1 MEGRKKVLGEEHP
14 KALVSLYNFG
24 NLFEAQNKLEEAE
37 SLYRMCLVG
46 FVKVFGEEHPNTL
59 EVINTLTMLLKSQG
73 KLEESELLTLPN
85 KNGRL

>member
-1 MEGRKKVLGEEHP
+1 
-14 KALVSLYNFG
+14 
-24 NLFEAQNKLEEAE
+24 
-37 SLYRMCLVG
+37 MCLVG

-85 KNGRL
+85 KNDRL